1 MSEDTESSQEKSF
14 DASETKIRQ
23 SREKGDTPQSTE
35 ANTLMIYLGLALAI
49 WGVGDWFVARLHITL
64 SGMLARPSQMGER
77 ILGSKDGG
85 NSTNGAASFFI
96 DPILSAIPVFL
107 ILIVAVLISLIVQ
120 RAIIF
125 APSKIKPKLS
135 RISPLSNAKQ
145 KYGGQGM
152 VEFGK
157 RVMKLTFVATI
168 AGVFLWILFPEL
180 PGQAVIEPGL
190 ILPQMGTSAFQLT
203 LSMVGAITII
213 TLFDLPYSLFAHLKK
228 LRMTL
233 TEVRDENKESE
244 GDPHMKSARRA
255 KAQEISQASMLH
267 DVKTADVVI
276 VNPTHYAVALRWDRS
291 AGGVPVLVA
300 KGVDEIAARIRQ
312 QAKLHDIA
320 IYSDPP
326 SARTIYAGVEIGET
340 IRPEHYAAV
349 AASIHFADSFKRD
362 PY

>member
-1 MSEDTESSQEKSF
+1 MSEESESSQEKSF

-35 ANTLMIYLGLALAI
+35 ANTLMVYFGLAFAI
-49 WGVGDWFVARLHITL
+49 WGVGDWVVGRVHVAL
-64 SGMLARPSQMGER
+64 SGMLARPSEMGER
-77 ILGSKDGG
+77 ILGSDDGG
-85 NSTNGAASFFI
+85 TIANGAASFFL
-96 DPILSAIPVFL
+96 DPILSATPIFL
-107 ILIVAVLISLIVQ
+107 ILIIAVLVSLIVQ
-120 RAIIF
+120 RAIVF
-125 APSKIKPKLS
+125 APSKIQPKLS
-135 RISPLSNAKQ
+135 RISPISNAKQ

-168 AGVFLWILFPEL
+168 AGMFLWTIFPDL
-180 PGQAVIEPGL
+180 PGQAATEPGL
-190 ILPQMGTSAFQLT
+190 ILPQMGAAAFQLT
-203 LSMVGAITII
+203 LCMVGAIAII
-213 TLFDLPYSLFAHLKK
+213 TFFDLPYSLFAHLKK

-255 KAQEISQASMLH
+255 KAQEISQASMLQ
-267 DVKTADVVI
+267 DVKTADVII
-276 VNPTHYAVALRWDRS
+276 VNPTHYAVALRWDREV
-291 AGGVPVLVA
+291 GGVPVLVA
-300 KGVDEIAARIRQ
+300 KGVDEIAARIRH

-326 SARTIYAGVEIGET
+326 SARAIHASVELGES

-349 AASIHFADSFKRD
+349 AASIHFADSLKR
-362 PY
+362 PEY